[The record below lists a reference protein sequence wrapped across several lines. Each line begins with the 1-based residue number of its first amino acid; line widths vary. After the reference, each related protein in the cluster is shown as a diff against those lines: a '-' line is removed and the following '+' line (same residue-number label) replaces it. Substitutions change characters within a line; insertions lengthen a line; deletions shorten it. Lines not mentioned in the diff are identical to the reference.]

1 MRMRFD
7 RVEEI
12 IAGALYEDTQGMD
25 LTSESIFE
33 PDHRSSFV
41 LIAKEDGVIGGLQV
55 FEGVFKAMDPGAEL
69 TFMFGDGDRVKSGD
83 QVASITGLTS
93 RLLMAERTALNLLQ
107 RMSGIATATRLYV
120 EAVAPYKTKIVDT
133 RKTAPG
139 LRLLD
144 KKAVVIGGGHNHRM
158 GLYDAVLIKD
168 NHIDAVGGITEAV
181 MRCKAKV
188 SHMVKIEVE
197 IRSVSELEEAI
208 AAGVDVVLLDNMS
221 NEDMAEAVKISGGRV
236 LLEASG
242 NMSLERVHEV
252 AKTGVDLISVGAL
265 THSVC
270 ALDLSLRAE

>member
-1 MRMRFD
+1 MRFD
-7 RVEEI
+7 RIEKI
-12 IAGALYEDTQGMD
+12 IAGALSEDTQGMD

-33 PDHRSSFV
+33 PEHRSTFV
-41 LIAKEDGVIGGLQV
+41 LMAKEDGVIGGLEV
-55 FEGVFKAMDPGAEL
+55 FEGVFRAMDPSAEL
-69 TFMFGDGDRVKSGD
+69 TFMFADGEWVKSGD
-83 QVASITGLTS
+83 QVASISGLTS

-120 EAVAPYKTKIVDT
+120 EAVAPYKAKIVDT
-133 RKTAPG
+133 RKTVPG
-139 LRLLD
+139 LRILD
-144 KKAVVIGGGHNHRM
+144 KKAVVIGGGYNHRM

-181 MRCKAKV
+181 KRCKAKV

-208 AAGVDVVLLDNMS
+208 DAGADVVLLDNMS
-221 NEDMAEAVKISGGRV
+221 NGDMAEAVGITAGRV

-242 NMSLERVHEV
+242 NMSLDRVHDV

-265 THSVC
+265 THSVR
-270 ALDLSLRAE
+270 ALDLSLRAL

>member
-1 MRMRFD
+1 MGFD
-7 RVEEI
+7 RIDEI
-12 IAGALYEDTQGMD
+12 IAVALSEDTQGLD

-33 PDHRSSFV
+33 PDHRSTFV

-55 FEGVFKAMDPGAEL
+55 FESVFKAMDPGAEL
-69 TFMFGDGDRVKSGD
+69 NFMFVDGDLVKTDD
-83 QVASITGLTS
+83 QVAEISGLTS

-120 EAVAPYKTKIVDT
+120 EAVAPYKAKIVDT
-133 RKTAPG
+133 RKTVPG
-139 LRLLD
+139 LRILD

-158 GLYDAVLIKD
+158 GLYDAVLVKD
-168 NHIDAVGGITEAV
+168 NHIDAVGCITEAV
-181 MRCKAKV
+181 KRCKAKV

-197 IRSVSELEEAI
+197 IRKVSELEEAI
-208 AAGVDVVLLDNMS
+208 AAGADVVLLDNMS
-221 NEDMAEAVKISGGRV
+221 NEDMAEAVRISAGRV

-265 THSVC
+265 THSVR
-270 ALDLSLRAE
+270 ALDVSLRAE

>member
-1 MRMRFD
+1 MKFD
-7 RVEEI
+7 RIEEI
-12 IAGALYEDTQGMD
+12 IAGALSEDTQGMD

-33 PDHRSSFV
+33 PDHRSAFV
-41 LIAKEDGVIGGLQV
+41 LIAKEEGVIAGLEV
-55 FEGVFKAMDPGAEL
+55 FESVFKSMDPGAEL
-69 TFMFGDGDRVKSGD
+69 TFMFMDGDRVKTGD
-83 QVASITGLTS
+83 LVANISGLTS

-107 RMSGIATATRLYV
+107 RMSGIASATRLYV
-120 EAVAPYKTKIVDT
+120 KAVMPYKAKIVDT
-133 RKTAPG
+133 RKTVPG
-139 LRLLD
+139 LRILD

-181 MRCKAKV
+181 HRCKAKV

-208 AAGVDVVLLDNMS
+208 AAGADVVLLDNMS
-221 NEDMAEAVKISGGRV
+221 NEDMTEAVRISSGRV

-265 THSVC
+265 THSVR
-270 ALDLSLRAE
+270 ALDLSMCMRSE

>member
-1 MRMRFD
+1 MKFD
-7 RVEEI
+7 RIEEI
-12 IAGALYEDTQGMD
+12 IFAALSEDTQGLD

-33 PDHRSSFV
+33 PDHSSTFV

-55 FEGVFKAMDPGAEL
+55 FERVFKAMDPDAVL
-69 TFMFGDGDRVKSGD
+69 TFMFADGDLVKTGE
-83 QVASITGLTS
+83 QVAKISGLTS
-93 RLLMAERTALNLLQ
+93 RLLMAERTALNILQ

-120 EAVAPYKTKIVDT
+120 EAVAPYKAKIVDT
-133 RKTAPG
+133 RKTVPG
-139 LRLLD
+139 LRILD
-144 KKAVVIGGGHNHRM
+144 KKSVVIGGGHNHRM

-181 MRCKAKV
+181 KRCKAKV

-208 AAGVDVVLLDNMS
+208 AAGADVVLLDNMS
-221 NEDMAEAVKISGGRV
+221 NEDMTEAVRISSGRV

-242 NMSLERVHEV
+242 NMSLERVHDV

-265 THSVC
+265 THSVR
-270 ALDLSLRAE
+270 ALDLSLRAL

>member
-1 MRMRFD
+1 MRFD

>member
-1 MRMRFD
+1 MKFD

-55 FEGVFKAMDPGAEL
+55 FEGVFKAMDPCAEL

-120 EAVAPYKTKIVDT
+120 EAVAPYKAKIVDT

-181 MRCKAKV
+181 TRCKAKV

-208 AAGVDVVLLDNMS
+208 TAGVDVVLLDNMS
-221 NEDMAEAVKISGGRV
+221 NEDMAEAVRISGGRV
-236 LLEASG
+236 HLEASG

-265 THSVC
+265 THSVR
-270 ALDLSLRAE
+270 ALDLSLRAL

>member
-1 MRMRFD
+1 MKFD
-7 RVEEI
+7 RIEEI
-12 IAGALYEDTQGMD
+12 ISAALSEDTQGLD

-33 PDHRSSFV
+33 PDHRSTFL

-69 TFMFGDGDRVKSGD
+69 TFMFVDGDLVKTGD
-83 QVASITGLTS
+83 QVAKISGLTS
-93 RLLMAERTALNLLQ
+93 RLLMAERTALNILQ

-120 EAVAPYKTKIVDT
+120 EAVAPYKAKIVDT
-133 RKTAPG
+133 RKTVPG
-139 LRLLD
+139 LRILD

-181 MRCKAKV
+181 KRCKTKV

-208 AAGVDVVLLDNMS
+208 AAGADVVLLDNMS
-221 NEDMAEAVKISGGRV
+221 NEDMTEAVRISSGRV

-242 NMSLERVHEV
+242 NMSLERVHDV

-265 THSVC
+265 THSVR
-270 ALDLSLRAE
+270 ALDLSLRAL

>member
-1 MRMRFD
+1 MKFD
-7 RVEEI
+7 RIEEI
-12 IAGALYEDTQGMD
+12 ISAALSEDTQGMD

-33 PDHRSSFV
+33 PDHRSTFV

-55 FEGVFKAMDPGAEL
+55 FESVFKAMDPDAVL
-69 TFMFGDGDRVKSGD
+69 TFMFADGDFVKTGD
-83 QVASITGLTS
+83 QVAKISGLTS
-93 RLLMAERTALNLLQ
+93 RLLMAERTALNILQ

-120 EAVAPYKTKIVDT
+120 EAVAPYKAKIVDT
-133 RKTAPG
+133 RKTVPG
-139 LRLLD
+139 LRILD
-144 KKAVVIGGGHNHRM
+144 KKAVVIGGGYNHRM

-181 MRCKAKV
+181 KRCKAKV

-208 AAGVDVVLLDNMS
+208 AAGADVVLLDNMS
-221 NEDMAEAVKISGGRV
+221 NEDMAEAVRISAGRV

-242 NMSLERVHEV
+242 NMSLERVHDV

-265 THSVC
+265 THSVR
-270 ALDLSLRAE
+270 ALDLSLRAL